1 MNIPFLIFSLLFF
14 VFVLRYSY
22 FWWFQ
27 GEKYVRMNKKERSKL
42 RKTLFFMPQTLMF
55 NFYDR
60 DPQFEILINRI
71 VSTLFVVATM
81 IMVIVSIRGP
91 F

>member
-1 MNIPFLIFSLLFF
+1 MDIPFLIFSLLFF
-14 VFVLRYSY
+14 IFVFRYSY

-27 GEKYVRMNKKERSKL
+27 GEKYVKMNKKERAKL

-60 DPQFEILINRI
+60 DPQFEIWINRI
-71 VSTLFVVATM
+71 VSTLFVIATM
-81 IMVIVSIRGP
+81 IMIIVSIRGP